1 MSSKQFNFCLG
12 RSLWTSNDTRTVVK
26 NYKGIV
32 VSAEEPEIKI
42 LTPEQ
47 EIKTI
52 IIGWY
57 NQFTAQISDIEGV
70 IYIVH

>member
-1 MSSKQFNFCLG
+1 MSSNQFNFCLG
-12 RSLWTSNDTRTVVK
+12 RSLWTCNDRRTVAK

-32 VSAEEPEIKI
+32 VSAKNPEIKI
-42 LTPEQ
+42 LTPDQ

-52 IIGWY
+52 VIGWY
-57 NQFTAQISDIEGV
+57 NQFTAQISDVDGV